1 MFVDN
6 EEALGAALN
15 DDEEEIEL
23 KGDLARRIKRICQ
36 MEQVVW
42 SLCLLCLAVVV
53 ATLLM
58 SPVSGGTS
66 LALSLV
72 AGTPAATAMGVST
85 AATAVLTAAAGGGI
99 HVLKNLRKRTIKEMG
114 EDHIIL
120 TIPRK
125 RKGKKA

>member
-1 MFVDN
+1 MKV
-6 EEALGAALN
+6 AVGLRRVAAG
-15 DDEEEIEL
+15 
-23 KGDLARRIKRICQ
+23 KRTSGRRAAQIA
-36 MEQVVW
+36 